1 MRTKKSTSS
10 TPIGHLAV
18 QARANGEGRA
28 ATVTAREASTVDRAS
43 PRLTSPSG
51 NADAL
56 CYLRPSSAAPARFR
70 RHPLG
75 RSLSR
80 MGILLPIYIL
90 VFIGLIYLVGVRPQ
104 QKRRKELQDIMSR
117 LQPGDEVVTVS
128 GIYGTITE
136 VEDGETVLLEVAED

>member
-1 MRTKKSTSS
+1 
-10 TPIGHLAV
+10 
-18 QARANGEGRA
+18 
-28 ATVTAREASTVDRAS
+28 
-43 PRLTSPSG
+43 
-51 NADAL
+51 
-56 CYLRPSSAAPARFR
+56 
-70 RHPLG
+70 
-75 RSLSR
+75 

-136 VEDGETVLLEVAED
+136 VEDGETVLLEVAEDIDIRVAKGSIAKVLTSSAATAEASATGEA